1 MAAALPRHVNLIA
14 APARIASSR
23 TPLRLFVQNST
34 ITLGVMVA
42 ITACSYAFQVIMA
55 RSLSVDAFGELNAI
69 IATLNLLT
77 IPLFGGA
84 LAITR
89 AVAVNASS
97 HVNTAE
103 AVQIQ
108 SDRLTLLSL
117 TLGAALLLASPL
129 VAAFFHLSSALPIG
143 LLAVLVVV
151 STLLGISRAVLV
163 GLHRF
168 VGFGLNQVVEALGR
182 LVVGVA
188 LVALGL
194 GQNAA
199 LAGYVAAMTVAF
211 VPIRGCFPWR
221 RESELR
227 ARVRRALHAPFS
239 ARTPAASIGGAATLV
254 TGSVLVMLGGDL
266 ALVKHFFPEGGAG
279 EYAALSTLGKVL
291 YLIVSALDTVL
302 FPAAAIAHTA
312 GAQPHRQ
319 LALALASV
327 AVVTG
332 PLLAAYW
339 LIPGTI
345 VAIVFGSRYLEVA
358 PLLGRYGAAALMISL
373 AALMARYALAL
384 GRTRVRL
391 ALPLVALL
399 EVLALTVLHESLDQ
413 VVNILLAIG
422 AVALAVSILAGL
434 LNPAPD

>member
-1 MAAALPRHVNLIA
+1 
-14 APARIASSR
+14 
-23 TPLRLFVQNST
+23 
-34 ITLGVMVA
+34 
-42 ITACSYAFQVIMA
+42 
-55 RSLSVDAFGELNAI
+55 
-69 IATLNLLT
+69 
-77 IPLFGGA
+77 
-84 LAITR
+84 
-89 AVAVNASS
+89 
-97 HVNTAE
+97 
-103 AVQIQ
+103 
-108 SDRLTLLSL
+108 
-117 TLGAALLLASPL
+117 
-129 VAAFFHLSSALPIG
+129 
-143 LLAVLVVV
+143 
-151 STLLGISRAVLV
+151 
-163 GLHRF
+163 
-168 VGFGLNQVVEALGR
+168 
-182 LVVGVA
+182 
-188 LVALGL
+188 
-194 GQNAA
+194 
-199 LAGYVAAMTVAF
+199 
-211 VPIRGCFPWR
+211 
-221 RESELR
+221 
-227 ARVRRALHAPFS
+227 
-239 ARTPAASIGGAATLV
+239 
-254 TGSVLVMLGGDL
+254 
-266 ALVKHFFPEGGAG
+266 
-279 EYAALSTLGKVL
+279 VL

-434 LNPAPD
+434 LNPAPDQT